1 MPRPPSP
8 CGTPAAYRRH
18 LRRDEDPCT
27 ACKKAKRDEART
39 QRDEA
44 RKLEALQHP
53 TQPPLVSAPAPPPP
67 LPGPESNALADLE
80 MVRDALVEAIDV
92 VRLDDPTR
100 LPGLVR
106 ELRET
111 WRAIDT
117 LKEQGVGSAS
127 VEDEFAKARAAREAR
142 KAREA

>member
-1 MPRPPSP
+1 MGRAPSP

-18 LRRDEDPCT
+18 LRHKEDPCT
-27 ACKKAKRDEART
+27 ACKKAKRDEARE

-44 RKLEALQHP
+44 RKIEALTVP
-53 TQPPLVSAPAPPPP
+53 TQPPLVAAPPPAP
-67 LPGPESNALADLE
+67 ALPGPDSSEKSDLE
-80 MVRDALVEAIDV
+80 MIRDSLVQAIDV

-111 WRAIDT
+111 WKALRDLKAKGADEEAI
-117 LKEQGVGSAS
+117 
-127 VEDEFAKARAAREAR
+127 DEFAKARAAREAR
-142 KAREA
+142 KAAGG

>member
-1 MPRPPSP
+1 MGRAPSP

-18 LRRDEDPCT
+18 LRHKEDPCT
-27 ACKKAKRDEART
+27 ACKKAKRDEARE

-44 RKLEALQHP
+44 
-53 TQPPLVSAPAPPPP
+53 QPPLVAAPPPAAP
-67 LPGPESNALADLE
+67 LPGPDSSEKSDLE
-80 MVRDALVEAIDV
+80 MIRDSLVAAIDV

-111 WRAIDT
+111 WKALRDLTDKGA
-117 LKEQGVGSAS
+117 
-127 VEDEFAKARAAREAR
+127 VESPADEFAKARAAREAR
-142 KAREA
+142 KAAGG

>member
-1 MPRPPSP
+1 MGKAPSP

-18 LRRDEDPCT
+18 LRHKEDPCT
-27 ACKKAKRDEART
+27 PCKKAKRDEARE

-44 RKLEALQHP
+44 RKLDALQHP
-53 TQPPLVSAPAPPPP
+53 TQPPLVKAPAPAPP
-67 LPGPESNALADLE
+67 LPGPAATAKSDLE

-111 WRAIDT
+111 WRALRD
-117 LKEQGVGSAS
+117 EQDKAGAPAA
-127 VEDEFAKARAAREAR
+127 EDEFAKARAAREAR
-142 KAREA
+142 KAANA

>member
-1 MPRPPSP
+1 MGRAPSP

-18 LRRDEDPCT
+18 LRHKEDPCT
-27 ACKKAKRDEART
+27 ACKKAKRDEARG

-44 RKLEALQHP
+44 RKIEALTIT
-53 TQPPLVSAPAPPPP
+53 TQPPLVAAPPPTAP
-67 LPGPESNALADLE
+67 LPGPDSSEKSDLE
-80 MVRDALVEAIDV
+80 MIRDSLVAAIDV

-111 WRAIDT
+111 WKALRD
-117 LKEQGVGSAS
+117 LKAKGADEDPV
-127 VEDEFAKARAAREAR
+127 DEFAKARAAREAR
-142 KAREA
+142 KAAGG

>member
-1 MPRPPSP
+1 MGRATSP

-18 LRRDEDPCT
+18 LRHKEDPCT
-27 ACKKAKRDEART
+27 ACKKAKRDEARE

-44 RKLEALQHP
+44 RKIEALTVP
-53 TQPPLVSAPAPPPP
+53 TQPPLVAAPPPAAP
-67 LPGPESNALADLE
+67 LPGPDSSEKSDLE
-80 MVRDALVEAIDV
+80 MIRVSLVEAIDV

-111 WRAIDT
+111 WKALRDLKAKGADEEAI
-117 LKEQGVGSAS
+117 
-127 VEDEFAKARAAREAR
+127 DEFAKARAAREAR
-142 KAREA
+142 KAAGG